1 MTIQFQGYVAKIER
15 GQGDMFAV
23 TLCPPRTTVKEEYI
37 TVQVPANQGSEWLPG
52 RAVNFTIYTLP
63 PAGESGA

>member
-1 MTIQFQGYVAKIER
+1 MTIQFQGHVAKIEC

-23 TLCPPRTTVKEEYI
+23 TLCPPRSTVKEEWI
-37 TVQVPANQGSEWLPG
+37 TVQVPANQASAWLPG
-52 RAVNFTIYTLP
+52 RVVNFTIYTLP